1 MVPSSIGLGPVPD
14 PENLDCVA
22 EFVESDTVIAN
33 TQAEFRR
40 INVLKPLDIC
50 LAGLNV
56 SRQSVKDI
64 HCGALIDGR
73 KVSRSSPGDL
83 FGHRL
88 PVRAVLF

>member
-1 MVPSSIGLGPVPD
+1 VPD

-64 HCGALIDGR
+64 HCGALIDGT
-73 KVSRSSPGDL
+73 KVSFSRSSPGDL